1 MRRRNVSAPRLRP
14 EEYSEPDEMGCGLL
28 SVRSKGSDLA
38 LENTMLQARDAVGFV
53 PAVVE
58 R

>member
-1 MRRRNVSAPRLRP
+1 MSAPRLRP